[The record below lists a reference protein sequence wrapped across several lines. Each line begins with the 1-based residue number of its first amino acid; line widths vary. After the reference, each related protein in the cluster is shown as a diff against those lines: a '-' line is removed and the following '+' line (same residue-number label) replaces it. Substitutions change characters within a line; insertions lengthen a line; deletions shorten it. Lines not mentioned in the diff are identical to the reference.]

1 MDTATTTAGRATPW
15 NKGKL
20 LGQKPPLKLK
30 EIWAIRIRLQLDH
43 RAREL
48 ALFNLAI
55 DSKFGGAI
63 WSGFASTTSSRAVT
77 SRPEQSSCKR
87 RRSGRCN
94 SRSPNKRET
103 RSPLGSRRRICNRT
117 SSSFRAACRRR
128 PTIDPAVLSDRW
140 GLGGIDWARSGAYG
154 THSLRRTKPTLIYRR
169 TKNLEPF
176 SCCSATP
183 SSKVPSDTS
192 GSRST
197 THWRSRSRRRSKP
210 SWAGRDRRTRRSLTH
225 KPPHH
230 RTKRAYALPRRRA
243 RVLTGRTQML
253 RRTCAL
259 VSIALSLFLF
269 SATGAATTAQRTFV
283 ASTGNDTN
291 PCSIAAPCRGFARA
305 ITQTSAGGEVIVL
318 DSAGYGPVTVTKSA
332 SIIAPAGTYAG
343 ISVIS
348 GNGVTVNAPGATVVL
363 RGLSINGQGGNN
375 GIVLQAAARLRVENC
390 VISAMHIAGISHMA
404 TAPDAEL
411 IVLDTIVRD
420 NGGSGIYLLANVGSL
435 VLDHVRSEHNG
446 GNGVSLDSERGSLG
460 ALATIADSVFTHNE
474 GDGIGADSVG
484 GATIT
489 LHVDRSVMSNN
500 GQTGSGPRQA
510 RARESPGKPQCHKRQ
525 WRRRHFDRRR
535 RRGRRVRERRASQQR
550 QWRPRIQHS
559 AVQFLYPVGKNFP
572 RKPSGAIRASG
583 PGTVVAASAN
593 TAFNAYSECDNG
605 ALLYT
610 YGNNVTA
617 GIASIGC
624 TISSVGLY

>member
-1 MDTATTTAGRATPW
+1 
-15 NKGKL
+15 
-20 LGQKPPLKLK
+20 
-30 EIWAIRIRLQLDH
+30 
-43 RAREL
+43 
-48 ALFNLAI
+48 
-55 DSKFGGAI
+55 
-63 WSGFASTTSSRAVT
+63 
-77 SRPEQSSCKR
+77 
-87 RRSGRCN
+87 
-94 SRSPNKRET
+94 
-103 RSPLGSRRRICNRT
+103 
-117 SSSFRAACRRR
+117 
-128 PTIDPAVLSDRW
+128 
-140 GLGGIDWARSGAYG
+140 
-154 THSLRRTKPTLIYRR
+154 
-169 TKNLEPF
+169 
-176 SCCSATP
+176 
-183 SSKVPSDTS
+183 
-192 GSRST
+192 
-197 THWRSRSRRRSKP
+197 
-210 SWAGRDRRTRRSLTH
+210 
-225 KPPHH
+225 
-230 RTKRAYALPRRRA
+230 
-243 RVLTGRTQML
+243 ML

-446 GNGVSLDSERGSLG
+446 GNGVSLTPSVGSLG

-500 GQTGSGPRQA
+500 GQNGFRAAASAGSGVATVSRNA
-510 RARESPGKPQCHKRQ
+510 ISDNGGDGISIGEGAA
-525 WRRRHFDRRR
+525 
-535 RRGRRVRERRASQQR
+535 VAASENVVHR
-550 QWRPRIQHS
+550 NSGSGVHVSSTAPSGFSTLSGNTFHGN
-559 AVQFLYPVGKNFP
+559 L
-572 RKPSGAIRASG
+572 SGAIRASG